1 MKAKEKAVRES
12 NKLKIVFLFSFETFV
27 FGLWAFSRF
36 QNRRRSSAPGS
47 AARVGTRRHTEGAYR
62 QASVQ
67 STSSAYAGTI
77 SGSASAIASRTSSRY
92 PLAGVHQRAGIF
104 SFVSAD
110 RQLRRRTGN
119 CVGERASMSFSQS
132 YAAGAL
138 MTFIQILLHFRQKR
152 RN

>member
-27 FGLWAFSRF
+27 FGLWAFFRF

-47 AARVGTRRHTEGAYR
+47 SASVGTRRCTSAGAGAYR
-62 QASVQ
+62 QAS
-67 STSSAYAGTI
+67 ARAGII
-77 SGSASAIASRTSSRY
+77 SVSASAIASTTSSSY

-104 SFVSAD
+104 SLVSAE
-110 RQLRRRTGN
+110 RQLRRRSGN

-138 MTFIQILLHFRQKR
+138 MTFIQILLELL
-152 RN
+152 